1 MKAVLDASFILNVV
15 FDEINSEN
23 SREIFQ
29 NIQLSEIYVPSH
41 FNQEVSQAIYL
52 GLEKNRIS
60 LLEAKLFLRYLTEL
74 EFTIAAPPSL
84 IRLKEFCLKNQ
95 VSSYDASYLML
106 AQDFGAKLFTNDN
119 QMQQIAKQ
127 LNIEFT

>member
-1 MKAVLDASFILNVV
+1 LKAVLDASFILNVV
-15 FDEINSEN
+15 FDEINSEH

-60 LLEAKLFLRYLTEL
+60 LLEAKLFLMYLTEL

-84 IRLKEFCLKNQ
+84 IRLKEFCINNQ
-95 VSSYDASYLML
+95 VYSYDASYLML
-106 AQDFGAKLFTNDN
+106 AQDFGAKLITNDN
-119 QMQQIAKQ
+119 QMQQIAKR
-127 LNIEFT
+127 LKIEFI